1 MGRTNQTRS
10 ERAEERERARERY
23 DGNEHR
29 AGAGIPFTP
38 AFLNNVL
45 KYSLKKGSRANGDK
59 AVTCRSLC
67 FYFL

>member
-29 AGAGIPFTP
+29 AGAGIPLTP
-38 AFLNNVL
+38 AFLNNLL
-45 KYSLKKGSRANGDK
+45 KYSPKKGS
-59 AVTCRSLC
+59 
-67 FYFL
+67 